1 MTPNLV
7 TILRLALTVVGIVVL
22 FITQS
27 LEWRIA
33 GFVIL
38 TVAAIGD
45 LVDGWLARKTGRI
58 TSFGIILDPIADKV
72 LILGVMSA
80 FSFLGLYSV
89 IWVLLISL
97 REILV
102 TVIRLV
108 ALRTG
113 RVLSAES
120 MGKAKTVSQIVSLG
134 VSYLYL
140 FCRDHL
146 STVSFWPSWLTDV
159 FGIGNYLFLLIAF
172 ILTYWS
178 GWGFFRNL
186 IRTK

>member
-1 MTPNLV
+1 MR
-7 TILRLALTVVGIVVL
+7 ILA
-22 FITQS
+22 FITLS
-27 LEWRIA
+27 
-33 GFVIL
+33 F
-38 TVAAIGD
+38 AAIGD
-45 LVDGWLARKTGRI
+45 LVDGWLARKTDRI

-80 FSFLGLYSV
+80 FSFLDLYSV

-102 TVIRLV
+102 TAIRLV
-108 ALRTG
+108 ALRAG
-113 RVLSAES
+113 RVFSAES
-120 MGKAKTVSQIVSLG
+120 LGKAKTASQVVSLG

-146 STVSFWPSWLTDV
+146 STIYFWPPWLTDV
-159 FGIGNYLFLLIAF
+159 FAVGNYLFLLIAF

-178 GWGFFRNL
+178 GWSFFRSL
-186 IRTK
+186 ARPE